1 MPVTYFKVKPES
13 AMYKNFFIE
22 NTERKKLKKHISE
35 FMKNHFDNGKH
46 EVWTTLY
53 PSLVMTIKHPI
64 TGERTGYFD
73 ENATALKVG
82 DTVELFGQNGTVT
95 FDGIIFQN
103 GVPWEAIKDKVWQLY
118 KSSPCLVNKTN
129 FLSFIENI
137 MNFCDDIEGTKLPF
151 VKKINNKEVTH
162 DDKKAC

>member
-1 MPVTYFKVKPES
+1 
-13 AMYKNFFIE
+13 
-22 NTERKKLKKHISE
+22 
-35 FMKNHFDNGKH
+35 
-46 EVWTTLY
+46 
-53 PSLVMTIKHPI
+53 MTIKHPI

-82 DTVELFGQNGTVT
+82 DTVELFGQNGAVT
-95 FDGIIFQN
+95 FDGIVFQN

-129 FLSFIENI
+129 FLSFIETI

>member
-1 MPVTYFKVKPES
+1 MRLRTLMQCAISSVANKK
-13 AMYKNFFIE
+13 IE
-22 NTERKKLKKHISE
+22 NRSTSKEE
-35 FMKNHFDNGKH
+35 
-46 EVWTTLY
+46 Y
-53 PSLVMTIKHPI
+53 PMTIKHPT

-73 ENATALKVG
+73 ENTTALKVG

-95 FDGIIFQN
+95 FDGIVFQN

-129 FLSFIENI
+129 FLSFIETI
-137 MNFCDDIEGTKLPF
+137 VNFCDDIEGTKLPF

-162 DDKKAC
+162 DDRKAC

>member
-35 FMKNHFDNGKH
+35 FMKNHFGNGKH

-53 PSLVMTIKHPI
+53 PSLVMTLSSEKAKELSHQLCK
-64 TGERTGYFD
+64 G
-73 ENATALKVG
+73 ALG

-95 FDGIIFQN
+95 FDGIVFQN

-129 FLSFIENI
+129 FLSFIETI